1 MLAKIGFVIGAIAL
15 ATFTMDRVESLV
27 AHRDF
32 AGSIA
37 WAEDWDSS
45 ADDADTEADSQPAA
59 VPDISG
65 VYSGT
70 VNDHLSG
77 SGSADA
83 TISQTNNS
91 LTGTFNTFFNSGTLR
106 GEGSSKQQ
114 SAYEADGRGRLRSQL
129 QGHLQERQ
137 RNHGQLPRNRL
148 QEGQRRPRHARHF
161 PIVT

>member
-91 LTGTFNTFFNSGTLR
+91 LTGTFNTFFNSGTLKGKVQANSKVHMRLTVGGGCGANFKGTFKNGNEITGNYHVTGCKKGNGDR
-106 GEGSSKQQ
+106 GTL
-114 SAYEADGRGRLRSQL
+114 DIFR
-129 QGHLQERQ
+129 
-137 RNHGQLPRNRL
+137 
-148 QEGQRRPRHARHF
+148 
-161 PIVT
+161 